1 MVGETGTCLAF
12 ESDYAF
18 VLVFLCLFFAGV
30 KLILF
35 FFFLLLLNNSS

>member
-1 MVGETGTCLAF
+1 MVVGTGTCLAF

-18 VLVFLCLFFAGV
+18 VLVFLCLFAGV

-35 FFFLLLLNNSS
+35 FFFCHF